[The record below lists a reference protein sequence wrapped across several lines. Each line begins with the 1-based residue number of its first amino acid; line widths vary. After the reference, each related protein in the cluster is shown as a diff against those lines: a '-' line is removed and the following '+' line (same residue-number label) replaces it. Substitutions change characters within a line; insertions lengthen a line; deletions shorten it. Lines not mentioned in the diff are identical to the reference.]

1 MVRDRKP
8 IYNSRGERIFD
19 IIWTDKKIYV
29 ETSHKGNIKRI
40 TLADETYKI
49 FMALS
54 HSERVVI
61 FEQMKNL
68 MAEEMSLA

>member
-40 TLADETYKI
+40 ILADETYKNC
-49 FMALS
+49 MALS
-54 HSERVVI
+54 HNERVVMC
-61 FEQMKNL
+61 EQIKKL